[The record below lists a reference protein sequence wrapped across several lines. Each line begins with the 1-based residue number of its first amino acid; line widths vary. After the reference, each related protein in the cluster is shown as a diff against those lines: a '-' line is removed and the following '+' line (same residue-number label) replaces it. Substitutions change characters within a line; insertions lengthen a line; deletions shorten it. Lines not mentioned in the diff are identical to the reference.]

1 MPYIDKVRPFSAFI
15 RWSIVN
21 DFWFSVKTIGRLI
34 WHFFI
39 KGFHRDRRRPL
50 SVKTSLQIV
59 KESAVFPDLEISAK
73 RILNDDRVHT
83 VIFGHTHVYLYRQW
97 GNNKEYLNTGTWT
110 ELTSLDIASL
120 GKITKLT
127 YVLIEY
133 PAEGGRPRARLKEW
147 RGHYRVEIDVA
158 IA

>member
-1 MPYIDKVRPFSAFI
+1 M
-15 RWSIVN
+15 
-21 DFWFSVKTIGRLI
+21 
-34 WHFFI
+34 
-39 KGFHRDRRRPL
+39 
-50 SVKTSLQIV
+50 
-59 KESAVFPDLEISAK
+59 FPDLEISAK

-83 VIFGHTHVYLYRQW
+83 VLFGHTHVYLYRQW
-97 GNNKEYLNTGTWT
+97 GNNKEYLNSGTWT

-127 YVLIEY
+127 YILIEY
-133 PAEGGRPRARLKEW
+133 PTEGGRPRARLKEW

>member
-1 MPYIDKVRPFSAFI
+1 M
-15 RWSIVN
+15 
-21 DFWFSVKTIGRLI
+21 
-34 WHFFI
+34 
-39 KGFHRDRRRPL
+39 GFHRDRRRPFSL
-50 SVKTSLQIV
+50 KNSLQIV

-83 VIFGHTHVYLYRQW
+83 VVFGHTHVYLYRQW
-97 GNNKEYLNTGTWT
+97 GNNKEYINSGTWT

-133 PAEGGRPRARLKEW
+133 PVEGGRPRARLKEW
-147 RGHYRVEIDVA
+147 KGHYRVEIDVA